1 MKNFLNSNSL
11 IIDYTIFYK
20 GQYFNVHLSSRTA
33 ILLIRKVLADS
44 RRTVYQKEHDVI
56 VEDISPG
63 RIQGCAGLL
72 P

>member
-1 MKNFLNSNSL
+1 MKNFPNSNSL
-11 IIDYTIFYK
+11 IIDYIVFHK
-20 GQYFNVHLSSRTA
+20 GQYFNVHLSNRTA
-33 ILLIRKVLADS
+33 ILLVRKALADS